1 MHRQMKA
8 RIDRELDRFADE
20 LQQPPISG
28 LPKEFTA
35 PIDAFIR
42 RKGKRIRSVLF
53 ASAYRGYTDRRVR
66 NLYRSAASLE
76 LLHDFILI
84 HDDLIDHAA
93 TRRGEASMHKSLE
106 GLFNGFSTCRF
117 KGADMALVVGDMLY
131 AMALH
136 GFLAIGESPIRKQRA
151 FDLLTKTAIYTGCG
165 ELDELL
171 HTLKPFSKMTTED
184 IYRIYDWKTGY
195 YTFSAPLA
203 MGAILAGA
211 SRNEVNK
218 LLKAGEHLGRAFQI
232 RDDLLDLYG
241 DGIKYGKPSLSDLKE
256 GKKTLPV
263 FYAYRNTRGAA
274 RKQLVATL
282 ENSKARAK
290 DIRATADIIIK
301 SGAGDD
307 SRVEMQRLVDEA
319 LTLIASTRQKASVR
333 AFLRSYLTQMMQAP
347 DLV

>member
-1 MHRQMKA
+1 MHRQMKV

-28 LPKEFTA
+28 LPPEFTA

-53 ASAYRGYTDRRVR
+53 AATYRGYTDRRAR
-66 NLYRSAASLE
+66 NLYRTAASLE

-93 TRRGEASMHKSLE
+93 TRRGEASMHKALE
-106 GLFNGFSTCRF
+106 GLFSGFNSRRF
-117 KGADMALVVGDMLY
+117 KGSDMALVVGDMLY

-136 GFLAIGESPIRKQRA
+136 GFLAINESPTRKQRA
-151 FDLLTKTAIYTGCG
+151 FNLLTKTAIYTGCG

-171 HTLKPFSKMTTED
+171 HTLKPISEISTDE

-195 YTFSAPLA
+195 YTFSAPMA
-203 MGAILAGA
+203 MGATLAGA
-211 SRNEVNK
+211 SRKEVNS

-241 DGIKYGKPSLSDLKE
+241 DGVKFGKPSLADLKE

-282 ENSKARAK
+282 ENPKATLK
-290 DIRATADIIIK
+290 DLRATAGIIIE
-301 SGAGDD
+301 SGAGEDAT
-307 SRVEMQRLVDEA
+307 VEMKRLVDEA
-319 LTLIASTRQKASVR
+319 LTMLQATRLKAPVR
-333 AFLRSYLTQMMQAP
+333 DFLCSYMSDMLQPP
-347 DLV
+347 DPS